1 MWEVDGNTLKHT
13 IAYKNRRKKIRLSLV
28 SFHTVQYC
36 LYYKRVEEN
45 LLTKRVEEEGADK
58 DEGETE
64 ADEEGDH
71 AGDEE
76 RRASVLLKY
85 KY

>member
-1 MWEVDGNTLKHT
+1 M
-13 IAYKNRRKKIRLSLV
+13 
-28 SFHTVQYC
+28 
-36 LYYKRVEEN
+36 
-45 LLTKRVEEEGADK
+45 TKRVEEEGADK

-76 RRASVLLKY
+76 GRASVLLKY

>member
-1 MWEVDGNTLKHT
+1 M
-13 IAYKNRRKKIRLSLV
+13 
-28 SFHTVQYC
+28 
-36 LYYKRVEEN
+36 
-45 LLTKRVEEEGADK
+45 TKRVEEEGADK

-71 AGDEE
+71 AGDEQG
-76 RRASVLLKY
+76 RASVLLKY

>member
-1 MWEVDGNTLKHT
+1 M
-13 IAYKNRRKKIRLSLV
+13 Y
-28 SFHTVQYC
+28 Q
-36 LYYKRVEEN
+36 KRGEEN

-71 AGDEE
+71 AGDEQG
-76 RRASVLLKY
+76 RASVLLKY

>member
-1 MWEVDGNTLKHT
+1 M
-13 IAYKNRRKKIRLSLV
+13 
-28 SFHTVQYC
+28 
-36 LYYKRVEEN
+36 
-45 LLTKRVEEEGADK
+45 TKRVDEEGADEE
-58 DEGETE
+58 EGETE
-64 ADEEGDH
+64 AGEEGDH